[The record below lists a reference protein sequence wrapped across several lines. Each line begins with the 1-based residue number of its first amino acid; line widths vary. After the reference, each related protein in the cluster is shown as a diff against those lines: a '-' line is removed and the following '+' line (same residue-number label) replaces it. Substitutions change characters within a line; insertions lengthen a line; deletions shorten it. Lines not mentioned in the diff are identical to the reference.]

1 MPAQTFQIALNFEDG
16 VTRFIECRAN
26 EVVADASYRQRI
38 NIPLDCRDGACGT
51 CKSFCE
57 SGSYDGG
64 DYIDEALS
72 DDEAEQG
79 FVLTC
84 QTVPESDLIL
94 RIPATSDVAKTGIA
108 THAGQISS
116 IDRVS
121 DTAISFSVTLEN
133 PSALGF
139 LPGQYVNIQV
149 PGTDQARSF
158 SFSSGPGTG
167 EAGFLVRNTSHGVLT
182 TYLRDRAK
190 IGDRIEFNGPLGSFY
205 LRQIQRPTLFMAGGT
220 GLAPFL
226 SMLHKIE
233 QSGGSE
239 YPIHLIFGVTNDPDL
254 VRIDELEG
262 YAARMANFTFTS
274 VVAAAE
280 SSHPNKGFVTHH
292 MGPEL
297 LNDGAV
303 DIYLCGPPPMV
314 DAVRK
319 HLADQGIQ
327 PASFY
332 YEKFAGSGV
341 VSEIGEIHVKVPES
355 NEAFD
360 ARMALEMGAAHMV
373 CGKLSAEQIAEYRR
387 LAEATAT
394 HVSGNRFSD
403 SAGFREANAAFH
415 LFPVEATGNP
425 TLIDAHRQLLVTEYM
440 GEVLTLTT
448 DLVGDI
454 TQDHRDIVDAF
465 EKGDFDRLRTVM
477 AEHNE
482 HAKLTMQA
490 SIERAGSPASASG
503 G

>member
-1 MPAQTFQIALNFEDG
+1 MTFQIALNFEDG
-16 VTRFIECRAN
+16 VTRFIECRPN

-64 DYIDEALS
+64 DYIEEALS

-79 FVLTC
+79 YVLTC
-84 QTVPESDLIL
+84 QMVPESDLIL
-94 RIPATSDVAKTGIA
+94 RIPATSDVAKTSIS
-108 THAGQISS
+108 TVAGEVASV
-116 IDRVS
+116 DRVS
-121 DTAISFSVTLEN
+121 DTAIAFSVKLDDR
-133 PSALGF
+133 SSLGF

-158 SFSSGPGTG
+158 SFSSGPGKD
-167 EAGFLVRNTSHGVLT
+167 EVDFLVRNTSHGVLT
-182 TYLRDRAK
+182 TYLRDRAR
-190 IGDRIEFNGPLGSFY
+190 IGDKISFNGPLGSFY
-205 LRQIQRPTLFMAGGT
+205 LRRIERPTVFLAGGT

-233 QSGGSE
+233 ADGGGGH
-239 YPIHLIFGVTNDPDL
+239 PLHLIFGVTNEPDL
-254 VRIDELEG
+254 VKVEELEG
-262 YAARMANFTFTS
+262 YAARMPNFTFTCT
-274 VVAAAE
+274 VASEE
-280 SSHPNKGFVTHH
+280 SSYPNKGFVTHH
-292 MGPEL
+292 MSADL
-297 LNDGAV
+297 LNEGAV
-303 DIYLCGPPPMV
+303 DMYLCGPPPMV

-319 HLADQGIQ
+319 YLADQGIQ
-327 PASFY
+327 PANFY

-360 ARMALEMGAAHMV
+360 ARMALELGAAHMV
-373 CGKLSAEQIAEYRR
+373 CGKLSADQIAEYRR

-394 HVSGNRFSD
+394 HISGNRFTD

-425 TLIDAHRQLLVTEYM
+425 TLIEAHRRLMVTEYM
-440 GEVLTLTT
+440 GEVLTLSTG
-448 DLVGDI
+448 LVGDI

-465 EKGDFDRLRTVM
+465 EKGDFERLRAVM
-477 AEHNE
+477 VEHNE
-482 HAKLTMQA
+482 HAKLTMKA
-490 SIERAGSPASASG
+490 GIESAGSKA
-503 G
+503 

>member
-1 MPAQTFQIALNFEDG
+1 MAYQIALNFEDG
-16 VTRFIECRAN
+16 VTRFIECRPN

-57 SGSYDGG
+57 SGRYDGG
-64 DYIDEALS
+64 DYIEDALTDSEADE
-72 DDEAEQG
+72 G
-79 FVLTC
+79 YVLTC
-84 QTVPESDLIL
+84 QMVPESDLIL
-94 RIPATSDVAKTGIA
+94 RIPATSDVAKTS
-108 THAGQISS
+108 ISS
-116 IDRVS
+116 YGGEVSYVDRVS
-121 DTAISFSVTLEN
+121 DTAIAFGVKLEN

-149 PGTDQARSF
+149 PGTDQTRSF
-158 SFSSGPGTG
+158 SFSSGPGQD
-167 EAGFLVRNTSHGVLT
+167 EVAFLARNTTHRVLT

-190 IGDRIEFNGPLGSFY
+190 VGDKIEFNGPLGSFY
-205 LRQIQRPTLFMAGGT
+205 LREIKRPVLFLAGGT

-233 QSGGSE
+233 QGGG
-239 YPIHLIFGVTNDPDL
+239 PQHPVHLIFGVTKDADL
-254 VRIDELEG
+254 VKIDELEG
-262 YAARMANFTFTS
+262 YASRLDNFSFTC

-292 MGPEL
+292 MPAEL
-297 LNDGAV
+297 LNDGLV

-319 HLADQGIQ
+319 HLADQGVQ

-360 ARMALEMGAAHMV
+360 ARMALEAGAAAMV
-373 CGKLSAEQIAEYRR
+373 CGTLSADQLAEFRR
-387 LAEATAT
+387 LADATGQFISEGQFTDA
-394 HVSGNRFSD
+394 
-403 SAGFREANAAFH
+403 AGFREANSAFH
-415 LFPVEATGNP
+415 LFPVQATGNQ
-425 TLIDAHRQLLVTEYM
+425 TLIQAHRRLLVGEYM
-440 GEVLTLTT
+440 GQVLSPTVELA
-448 DLVGDI
+448 GDI
-454 TQDHRDIVDAF
+454 TQDHRDIVDTF
-465 EKGDFDRLRTVM
+465 EKGDLARLLAVM

-482 HAKLTMQA
+482 HAKATMRA
-490 SIERAGSPASASG
+490 GIERAGAAG
-503 G
+503 TG

>member
-1 MPAQTFQIALNFEDG
+1 MTYQIALNFEDG
-16 VTRFIECRAN
+16 VTRFIECRPN

-64 DYIDEALS
+64 DYIEDALTDEEA
-72 DDEAEQG
+72 DEG

-84 QTVPESDLIL
+84 QMVPESDLIL
-94 RIPATSDVAKTGIA
+94 RIPATSDVAKTS
-108 THAGQISS
+108 ISS
-116 IDRVS
+116 YGGQVSYVDRVS
-121 DTAISFSVTLEN
+121 DTAIAFGVKLEN

-149 PGTDQARSF
+149 PGTDQTRSF
-158 SFSSGPGTG
+158 SFSSGPGQD
-167 EAGFLVRNTSHGVLT
+167 EVAFLARNTSHGVLT

-190 IGDRIEFNGPLGSFY
+190 VGDKIEFNGPLGSFY
-205 LRQIQRPTLFMAGGT
+205 LREIKRPVLFLAGGT

-233 QSGGSE
+233 ADGGSE
-239 YPIHLIFGVTNDPDL
+239 HPVHLIFGVTNDADL
-254 VRIDELEG
+254 VKIDELEG
-262 YAARMANFTFTS
+262 YASRLANFSFTC

-280 SSHPNKGFVTHH
+280 STYPNKGFVTHH
-292 MGPEL
+292 MQPEH
-297 LNDGAV
+297 LNDGLV

-319 HLADQGIQ
+319 HLDDQGVQ

-360 ARMALEMGAAHMV
+360 ARMALEAGAAAMV
-373 CGKLSAEQIAEYRR
+373 CGRLSADQLAEYRR
-387 LAEATAT
+387 LADATGQFIKDGQFTDA
-394 HVSGNRFSD
+394 
-403 SAGFREANAAFH
+403 AGFREVNAAFH
-415 LFPVEATGNP
+415 LFPVAATGNQ
-425 TLIDAHRQLLVTEYM
+425 TLIQAHRRLLVGEYM
-440 GEVLTLTT
+440 GQVLSPTVELA
-448 DLVGDI
+448 GDI
-454 TQDHRDIVDAF
+454 TQDHRDIVDTF
-465 EKGDFDRLRTVM
+465 EKGDLARLLAVM

-482 HAKLTMQA
+482 HAKATMRA
-490 SIERAGSPASASG
+490 GIERAGAAG
-503 G
+503 KG